1 MRHTQSARAV
11 YKGALRRAQAY
22 YCNFSSLRPPAR
34 RLLYDQRP
42 PSESSSVLSLCGRW
56 AQRRRNARSAGAP
69 LQSRCK
75 VQLKNAPW
83 WSRKMPPPPVSPTD
97 PIIELC
103 PARFVLFS
111 VLQPP
116 TFVGCFQ
123 HKARVGEPNN
133 EGLSHLGVPKDVYP
147 FFEIQVRCD
156 QD

>member
-1 MRHTQSARAV
+1 MRCPNQSCDGVNKWCRCYKEHSNAYTQSKPGREHRFKINSFA
-11 YKGALRRAQAY
+11 
-22 YCNFSSLRPPAR
+22 CH
-34 RLLYDQRP
+34 
-42 PSESSSVLSLCGRW
+42 SE
-56 AQRRRNARSAGAP
+56 
-69 LQSRCK
+69 CK

-133 EGLSHLGVPKDVYP
+133 EGLSHLGVPKDVYHSSKFRCVVIRTDP
-147 FFEIQVRCD
+147 FS
-156 QD
+156 